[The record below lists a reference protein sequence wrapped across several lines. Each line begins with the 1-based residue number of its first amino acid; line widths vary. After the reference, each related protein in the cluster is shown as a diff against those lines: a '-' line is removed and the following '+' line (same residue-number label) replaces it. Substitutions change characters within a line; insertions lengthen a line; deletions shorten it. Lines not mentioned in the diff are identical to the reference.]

1 MSDIEKI
8 INEAWENKKDISPD
22 SDKSIID
29 AVNETI
35 EHLDQ
40 GKIRVANRQSD
51 GKWVTNETAKKA
63 ILLSFRTNKMTTTS
77 GPYSVWYD
85 KVGFKTA
92 GWTEEDHKRAGFRY
106 VPNGM
111 TRKGCFVA
119 PGCVLMPSFLNIG
132 CYVDSGTMVD
142 TWSTVGSGAQ
152 VGKIVT

>member
-29 AVNETI
+29 AVSETI

-77 GPYSVWYD
+77 GPYSVW
-85 KVGFKTA
+85 
-92 GWTEEDHKRAGFRY
+92 
-106 VPNGM
+106 
-111 TRKGCFVA
+111 
-119 PGCVLMPSFLNIG
+119 
-132 CYVDSGTMVD
+132 
-142 TWSTVGSGAQ
+142 
-152 VGKIVT
+152 